1 MVSIIIVNYNTGEIL
16 RDCVESVIK
25 FEKDIEY
32 EIIIVDNNS
41 TDNSREIIEHLKI
54 GHTYISSIY
63 IDGKKS
69 FSYANNLG
77 FDSSRDEYILIMNPD
92 IIFTKPVLKGLIN
105 EFKEQN
111 SLGALCPLLIGTDG
125 KFQRNYYQRYPTIR
139 QFIFFYSFFAKFFM
153 NSKKLLNK
161 YLENGDI
168 DINSDKLQYV
178 QQIPC
183 AFFLT
188 TREVFVKAGKMD
200 ASYELFFE
208 DVDLSYQVN
217 KFKKIGVH
225 SGYKVTHLGGSSFKT
240 SDDYWLYG
248 RFILSMIHFFE
259 KNYSNS
265 GTNLLKSLTLTNSY
279 FILFLEKIKS
289 MLGKADDYR
298 KRKHENFLKEYK
310 RTYS

>member
-1 MVSIIIVNYNTGEIL
+1 MISIIIVNYNTGEIL

-25 FEKDIEY
+25 FENKVEY

-41 TDNSREIIEHLKI
+41 TDNSREIIEHLKNKHI
-54 GHTYISSIY
+54 YISSIY
-63 IDGKKS
+63 IDGKRS
-69 FSYANNLG
+69 FSFANNLG
-77 FDSSRDEYILIMNPD
+77 FESSKGDYILIMNPD
-92 IIFTKPVLKGLIN
+92 IIFTKPILKNLID
-105 EFKEQN
+105 EFNKLN
-111 SLGALCPLLIGTDG
+111 NLGALCPLLIGTDG

-153 NSKKLLNK
+153 NSKLRLYK

-168 DINSDKLQYV
+168 DVDYAKLQSV
-178 QQIPC
+178 EQIPC

-188 TREVFVKAGKMD
+188 TRKTFIEAGKMD

-217 KFKKIGVH
+217 KIKKVAVH
-225 SGYKVTHLGGSSFKT
+225 SGYSVMHLGGSSFKT

-259 KNYSNS
+259 KNYNS
-265 GTNLLKSLTLTNSY
+265 FRTKSLKFLAVSNSY

-289 MLGKADDYR
+289 LFGKQDDYR

-310 RTYS
+310 KTYS